1 MEVNEEKRKK
11 FMEFSEQYLT
21 YEEYMTL
28 GGTISKMPFNILE
41 FEARKRIDNRTQ
53 NRIKYMANKPNEV
66 KLCVNAMINTLE
78 QYVVDNSK
86 GINKNIASESI
97 DGYSVSFITGSQ
109 VQEAIKSKKSEL
121 EDIMQTYL
129 GDIRTSDNIPVLYLG

>member
-1 MEVNEEKRKK
+1 
-11 FMEFSEQYLT
+11 MEFTGQYLT

-28 GGTISKMPFNILE
+28 GGTISQMPFNLLE
-41 FEARKRIDNRTQ
+41 FETRNRINNRTQ
-53 NRIKYMANKPNEV
+53 NRIYNMSEKPQEV
-66 KLCVNAMINTLE
+66 KLCVNAMINTLV

-129 GDIRTSDNIPVLYLG
+129 GNIRTRDNIPVLYLGQ

>member
-1 MEVNEEKRKK
+1 
-11 FMEFSEQYLT
+11 MEFSEQYLT
-21 YEEYMTL
+21 YEEFMTL

-41 FEARKRIDNRTQ
+41 FETRNRINNRTQ
-53 NRIKYMANKPNEV
+53 NRINNMKDKPQEV
-66 KLCVNAMINTLE
+66 KLCVNAMINTLV

-129 GDIRTSDNIPVLYLG
+129 GDIRTSDNIPVLYLGIW

>member
-1 MEVNEEKRKK
+1 MD
-11 FMEFSEQYLT
+11 FSGQYLT
-21 YEEYMTL
+21 YEEYKGLAGTL
-28 GGTISKMPFNILE
+28 SEMPFNLLE

-53 NRIKYMANKPNEV
+53 NRIKYMNSKPNEV
-66 KLCVNAMINTLE
+66 KLCVNNMINTLV
-78 QYVVDNSK
+78 QYVVDGSK

-129 GDIRTSDNIPVLYLG
+129 GNVRTRDNIPVLYLG

>member
-1 MEVNEEKRKK
+1 MD
-11 FMEFSEQYLT
+11 FSGQYLT
-21 YEEYMTL
+21 YEEYKGL
-28 GGTISKMPFNILE
+28 GGTLSEMPFNILE

-53 NRIKYMANKPNEV
+53 NRIKYMTSKPQDV
-66 KLCVNAMINTLE
+66 KLCVNAMINTLV
-78 QYVVDNSK
+78 QYVVDSSK
-86 GINKNIASESI
+86 DVNKNIASESI

-129 GDIRTSDNIPVLYLG
+129 GNIRTSDNIPVLYLG

>member
-1 MEVNEEKRKK
+1 
-11 FMEFSEQYLT
+11 MEFSEQYLT
-21 YEEYMTL
+21 YEEFMTL

-41 FEARKRIDNRTQ
+41 FETRNRINNRTQ
-53 NRIKYMANKPNEV
+53 NRINNMKDKPQEV
-66 KLCVNAMINTLE
+66 KLCVNAMINTLV
-78 QYVVDNSK
+78 QYVIDNSK

-129 GDIRTSDNIPVLYLG
+129 GNVRTSDNIPVLYLGQ

>member
-1 MEVNEEKRKK
+1 
-11 FMEFSEQYLT
+11 MEFSEQYLT
-21 YEEYMTL
+21 YEEYKGL
-28 GGTISKMPFNILE
+28 GGTLSEMPFNILE

-53 NRIKYMANKPNEV
+53 NRIKYMNSKPNEV
-66 KLCVNAMINTLE
+66 KLCVNAMINTLV
-78 QYVVDNSK
+78 QYVVDSSK
-86 GINKNIASESI
+86 SINKNVASESI

-129 GDIRTSDNIPVLYLG
+129 GNIRTSDNIPVLYLGQ

>member
-1 MEVNEEKRKK
+1 
-11 FMEFSEQYLT
+11 MEFSGQYLT
-21 YEEYMTL
+21 YEEYKGL
-28 GGTISKMPFNILE
+28 GGTLSEMPFNILE
-41 FEARKRIDNRTQ
+41 FEVRKRIDNRTQ
-53 NRIKYMANKPNEV
+53 NRIKYMESKPSEV
-66 KLCVNAMINTLE
+66 KLCVNAMINTLL
-78 QYVVDNSK
+78 QYVVDSSK

>member
-1 MEVNEEKRKK
+1 
-11 FMEFSEQYLT
+11 MEFSEQYLT
-21 YEEYMTL
+21 YEEFMTL

-41 FEARKRIDNRTQ
+41 FETRNRINNRTQ
-53 NRIKYMANKPNEV
+53 NRINNMKDKPQEV
-66 KLCVNAMINTLE
+66 KLCVNAMINTLV

-121 EDIMQTYL
+121 EEMMQTYL

>member
-1 MEVNEEKRKK
+1 
-11 FMEFSEQYLT
+11 MEFSGQYLT
-21 YEEYMTL
+21 YDEYKGL
-28 GGTISKMPFNILE
+28 GGTLSEMPFKILE
-41 FEARKRIDNRTQ
+41 FETRKRIDNRTQ
-53 NRIKYMANKPNEV
+53 NRIKNMSSKPEEV
-66 KLCVNAMINTLE
+66 KLCVNAMINTLA

>member
-1 MEVNEEKRKK
+1 
-11 FMEFSEQYLT
+11 MEFSEQYLT
-21 YEEYMTL
+21 YEEFMTL

-41 FEARKRIDNRTQ
+41 FETRNRINNRTQ
-53 NRIKYMANKPNEV
+53 NRINNMKDKPQEV
-66 KLCVNAMINTLE
+66 KLCVNAMINTLV

-129 GDIRTSDNIPVLYLG
+129 GNVRTSDNIPVLYLGQ

>member
-1 MEVNEEKRKK
+1 
-11 FMEFSEQYLT
+11 MEFTGQYLT
-21 YEEYMTL
+21 YDEFMKL
-28 GGTISKMPFNILE
+28 GGTISQMPFNLLE
-41 FEARKRIDNRTQ
+41 FETRKRIDNRTQ
-53 NRIKYMANKPNEV
+53 NRIKYMSSKPEEV

-78 QYVVDNSK
+78 QYIIDNSK

-97 DGYSVSFITGSQ
+97 DGYSISYITGSQ

-129 GDIRTSDNIPVLYLG
+129 GDIRTSDNIPVLYLGQ

>member
-1 MEVNEEKRKK
+1 
-11 FMEFSEQYLT
+11 MEFSGQYLT
-21 YEEYMTL
+21 YNEYKGL
-28 GGTISKMPFNILE
+28 GGTLSEMPFNILE
-41 FEARKRIDNRTQ
+41 FETRKRIDNRTQ
-53 NRIKYMANKPNEV
+53 NRINNMNSKPDEV
-66 KLCVNAMINTLE
+66 KLCVNAMINTLV

-86 GINKNIASESI
+86 GINKNVASESI

-129 GDIRTSDNIPVLYLG
+129 ENTRTRDNVPVLYLGQ

>member
-1 MEVNEEKRKK
+1 
-11 FMEFSEQYLT
+11 MEFSEQYLT
-21 YEEYMTL
+21 YEEFMTL

-41 FEARKRIDNRTQ
+41 FETRNRINNRTQ
-53 NRIKYMANKPNEV
+53 NRINNMKDKPQEV
-66 KLCVNAMINTLE
+66 KLCVNAMINTLV

-129 GDIRTSDNIPVLYLG
+129 GNLRTSDNIPVLYLGQ

>member
-1 MEVNEEKRKK
+1 
-11 FMEFSEQYLT
+11 MEFSGQYLT
-21 YEEYMTL
+21 YEEYKAL
-28 GGTISKMPFNILE
+28 GGTQSEMPFNLLE
-41 FEARKRIDNRTQ
+41 FEARKKIDNRTQ
-53 NRIKYMANKPNEV
+53 NRIKYMNSKPEEV
-66 KLCVNAMINTLE
+66 KLCVNTMINTLV
-78 QYVVDNSK
+78 QYVVDSSK
-86 GINKNIASESI
+86 GINKNITSESI

>member
-1 MEVNEEKRKK
+1 
-11 FMEFSEQYLT
+11 MEFSGQYLT
-21 YEEYMTL
+21 YEEYKGL
-28 GGTISKMPFNILE
+28 GGTLPEMPVNILE
-41 FEARKRIDNRTQ
+41 FETRKKIDNRTQ
-53 NRIKYMANKPNEV
+53 NRIKYMTSKPQDV
-66 KLCVNAMINTLE
+66 KLCVNAMINTLL
-78 QYVVDNSK
+78 QYVVDSSK

-129 GDIRTSDNIPVLYLG
+129 GNLRTSDNIPVLYLGQ

>member
-1 MEVNEEKRKK
+1 MA
-11 FMEFSEQYLT
+11 FSGEYLT
-21 YEEYMTL
+21 YEEYKGL
-28 GGTISKMPFNILE
+28 GGALSVMPFNLLE
-41 FEARKRIDNRTQ
+41 FETRKRIDNRTQ
-53 NRIKYMANKPNEV
+53 NRIKYMVSKPDEV
-66 KLCVNAMINTLE
+66 KLCVNAMINTLV
-78 QYVVDNSK
+78 QYVTDSSK

-121 EDIMQTYL
+121 EEIMQTYL